1 MHTVSGMTRRVALSL
16 GALGVALSL
25 AGAAAA
31 HRSATVLVKIPAPG
45 ISKSAVGVVNV
56 TMSGAI
62 PVKGLTVT
70 AANDA
75 TMPNVSVVAFA
86 KPVTSVKSSTVFKV
100 YVFMNRGLTYRR
112 MSSAAADDFVE
123 LAFGSNV
130 AGKSARVARYVGIRP
145 CSDLKDYKGD
155 NFTYSG
161 FMYNVRKHAYQD
173 SPAEE
178 ILDQV
183 MFNQCPGSEAV
194 DDGNN

>member
-1 MHTVSGMTRRVALSL
+1 MTRRAVL
-16 GALGVALSL
+16 GLAAFGLALSL

-31 HRSATVLVKIPAPG
+31 HRSGTLLVKIPAPA
-45 ISKSAVGVVNV
+45 ISKSGVGLVNV

-62 PVKGLTVT
+62 PVKGLTIK
-70 AANDA
+70 AANDP

-86 KPVTSVKSSTVFKV
+86 KAAGSAKSSTSFKV

-112 MSSAAADDFVE
+112 MSSAAGDDFIE
-123 LAFGSNV
+123 LAFASNV
-130 AGKSARVARYVGIRP
+130 SGKAARVARYVGIRP
-145 CSDLKDYKGD
+145 CSELKDFKGD
-155 NFTYSG
+155 DVLG
-161 FMYNVRKHAYQD
+161 AAGGLLYNVRKHSYQD

-194 DDGNN
+194 DDGDK